1 MFSVLFEVCPKP
13 DQWEAYLDYAK
24 ILRPELEIIDG
35 FIDNV
40 RYRSLTRKGWILS
53 LSSWRDEKSL
63 VRWRTKMQHHAV
75 QDRARSHVLT
85 DYHLRVGEVTYDTRI
100 PEGFALHEQRL
111 DETEVGEGTAVTLVD
126 AKQPAHQA
134 ETNTVDTL
142 AAWLGI
148 APFKDFLS
156 WDIFEAVLTPG
167 DLIVLINW
175 RDAAPAKEFEESIK
189 LTERVRCR
197 RVRIVRDYGMYD
209 RREAPQYFPDAPNR
223 KTVHCE
229 PIQRQPEDSRN
240 K

>member
-1 MFSVLFEVCPKP
+1 MFSVLFEVCPKS

-35 FIDNV
+35 FVDNV

-75 QDRARSHVLT
+75 QDRARSHVLM
-85 DYHLRVGEVTYDTRI
+85 DYHLRVGEVTHDSRI
-100 PEGFALHEQRL
+100 PEGHTLQEHRL
-111 DETEVGEGTAVTLVD
+111 DETEVGEGTAVTLID
-126 AKQPAHQA
+126 AKQPLDRTEINSIDNIA
-134 ETNTVDTL
+134 E
-142 AAWLGI
+142 WLGI
-148 APFKDFLS
+148 APFKGFLS
-156 WDIFEAVLTPG
+156 WDVCDAILTPG
-167 DLIVLINW
+167 DLILLINW
-175 RDAAPAKEFEESIK
+175 RDAVPAKKFENSVKLPEF
-189 LTERVRCR
+189 VRRR

-209 RREAPQYFPDAPNR
+209 RREAPQYYPDAPSR

-229 PIQRQPEDSRN
+229 RVHGQAKDSRT